1 MKYELPEFPTEGR
14 FTVVVPADYGE
25 SFDAWTEKG
34 VRQYAE
40 QAVAPLLAE
49 IERLEKVQKRYVFL
63 RNFGCTKDFPIHFW
77 MDSELDTAI
86 DMEMKK

>member
-1 MKYELPEFPTEGR
+1 MNYELPEPPPIDHYKPYKEQM
-14 FTVVVPADYGE
+14 
-25 SFDAWTEKG
+25 
-34 VRQYAE
+34 RQYAE

-49 IERLEKVQKRYVFL
+49 IQRLEKVQKRYVFL